1 MADERSVDVD
11 ERREPPPET
20 TPRAPIAAGLGQLS
34 PVQSAYGA
42 YTRHAI
48 DCDDCRNVDHTCEIA
63 EGLWRAYQTAGRN
76 AFRRLAGGAT

>member
-1 MADERSVDVD
+1 MDEGRDN
-11 ERREPPPET
+11 EPNPT
-20 TPRAPIAAGLGQLS
+20 ARAPIAAGLGRLS
-34 PVQSAYGA
+34 PVQSAYSA